1 MAMQRTGLDVA
12 RNGRHREMIFGSG
25 DNWLTSTSNSGG
37 YSVSQAGCCRSGHPG
52 RRADNPSRSRLQAAG
67 ARLVRHLLLFLCV
80 ITAPLEC
87 LGQHAGHQTDLTV
100 LADGAKN
107 PERIPDEL
115 ALQHFLLA
123 LTIPANASQME
134 LNRQEAQLE
143 SLGMPSD
150 ERIVMKRELQ
160 LFRQGWEDLER
171 KWDISNPQMRP
182 EEQSRAAAEL
192 RKARGDLSVSTMAR
206 IRSLVSAQTAGRLD
220 RHIQTRVKSRIIIYG
235 SAN

>member
-1 MAMQRTGLDVA
+1 
-12 RNGRHREMIFGSG
+12 
-25 DNWLTSTSNSGG
+25 
-37 YSVSQAGCCRSGHPG
+37 
-52 RRADNPSRSRLQAAG
+52 
-67 ARLVRHLLLFLCV
+67 
-80 ITAPLEC
+80 
-87 LGQHAGHQTDLTV
+87 
-100 LADGAKN
+100 
-107 PERIPDEL
+107 
-115 ALQHFLLA
+115 
-123 LTIPANASQME
+123 
-134 LNRQEAQLE
+134 
-143 SLGMPSD
+143 
-150 ERIVMKRELQ
+150 MKRELQ